1 MGSDR
6 HGVCRGLGMV
16 LMLLVQSL
24 VPDAQAQV
32 SAADR
37 ETARGLM
44 EQGDDQYEKGQW
56 DKALEL
62 YRGAHEL
69 MMVPTT
75 GIAVARV
82 LERMKRLVE
91 ARDMALQVARI
102 PAQPGE
108 HAVFGDARAEALRMA
123 EQLEP
128 RIPSLQ
134 VKLRGAVPA
143 GGVTVEMDGKV
154 LPRAAALLPRKV
166 NPGNVSVTVSG
177 DGILKA
183 MKDVTLTE
191 GEVRDVDVELVAAPG
206 PQGRAVPTDQG
217 TTGTATSPLVYVGF
231 GIGAVGIVA
240 GAATGWMA
248 SSKTSDLQDKC
259 ENSVCPPS
267 LHGDYDAANRLAT
280 ISNVSFGVGLVG
292 IGVGVYGLLAGSD
305 VQQDPS
311 QGSEGVRWQAMVGPG
326 MTGFQGRF

>member
-6 HGVCRGLGMV
+6 QGVCRGLGIA
-16 LMLLVQSL
+16 LLLLVQGL
-24 VPDAQAQV
+24 APDAQAQA

-44 EQGDDQYEKGQW
+44 EQGDDQFEKGQW
-56 DKALEL
+56 AKALEL

-69 MMVPTT
+69 VSVPTT

-91 ARDMALQVARI
+91 ARDMALRVARI

-108 HAVFGDARAEALRMA
+108 HAVFVDARAEAQRMA

-143 GGVTVEMDGKV
+143 GGVTVAMDGKA

-166 NPGNVSVTVSG
+166 NPGSVSVTVSG
-177 DGILKA
+177 EGILQA
-183 MKDVTLTE
+183 TQVVVLEE
-191 GEVRDVDVELVAAPG
+191 GEARDVEVELVAAPDPRG
-206 PQGRAVPTDQG
+206 PEVPTDQG
-217 TTGTATSPLVYVGF
+217 TTGTPTSPLVYVGF
-231 GIGAVGIVA
+231 GIGAVGVIA
-240 GAATGWMA
+240 GTATGWMA
-248 SSKTSDLQDKC
+248 SSKTSDLQDRC

-292 IGVGVYGLLAGSD
+292 IGVGLYGLLAGSG
-305 VQQDPS
+305 VEQDSS
-311 QGSEGVRWQAMVGPG
+311 QGSEDVRWQATVGPG
-326 MTGFQGRF
+326 MAGFQGRF

>member
-1 MGSDR
+1 
-6 HGVCRGLGMV
+6 MV
-16 LMLLVQSL
+16 LLLLVHGL

-69 MMVPTT
+69 VSVPTT

-91 ARDMALQVARI
+91 ARDMALHVARI

-108 HAVFGDARAEALRMA
+108 HAVFADARAEAQRMA

-143 GGVTVEMDGKV
+143 GGVTVEMDGTV

-166 NPGNVSVTVSG
+166 NPGSVSVTVSG
-177 DGILKA
+177 EGILNA
-183 MKDVTLTE
+183 MKEVTLEE
-191 GEVRDVDVELVAAPG
+191 GEVRDVEVELVAAPQG
-206 PQGRAVPTDQG
+206 PAVPTDQG

-231 GIGAVGIVA
+231 GIGAVGVIA
-240 GAATGWMA
+240 GTATGWLA

-311 QGSEGVRWQAMVGPG
+311 QGSEGVRWQATVGPG
-326 MTGFQGRF
+326 MAGVQGRF